1 MKGYRWPAC
10 DGLRPLRWQRLRFEE
25 IKMTS
30 AVLSQRVI
38 PRSRVSSILLVVG
51 AAALTALA
59 AQWEIHLPFTPVPIT
74 GQTFAVLLTG
84 AALGATL
91 GAAGQAV
98 YVVAGALGLPVYAGG
113 ASGWAAASAAGT
125 SGYLIGFIVAAGV
138 VGYMAER
145 RQDRSFPT
153 MFTAFIAGSF
163 IIYVF
168 GVAGL
173 MILFDMSLSE
183 AVVAGV
189 VPFVL
194 GDLIKA
200 AAAGLLL
207 PGAWRLVG
215 EYPRP

>member
-1 MKGYRWPAC
+1 
-10 DGLRPLRWQRLRFEE
+10 
-25 IKMTS
+25 MTS
-30 AVLSQRVI
+30 AVIAQRVV
-38 PRSRVSSILLVVG
+38 PRSRVNSVLLVIG

-59 AQWEIHLPFTPVPIT
+59 AQWEIHLPFTPVPVT

-84 AALGATL
+84 AALGMTL

-98 YVVAGALGLPVYAGG
+98 YVVAGAVGLPVYAGG
-113 ASGWAAASAAGT
+113 NAGWSTATAQGSA
-125 SGYLIGFIVAAGV
+125 GYLIGFIVAAGF
-138 VGYMAER
+138 VGFMAER
-145 RQDRSFPT
+145 RQDRTFPT

-163 IIYVF
+163 IIYSF
-168 GVAGL
+168 GVIGL
-173 MILFDMSLSE
+173 MILLDMTFTE

-194 GDLIKA
+194 GDIIKA

-207 PGAWRLVG
+207 PGAWRLLG

>member
-1 MKGYRWPAC
+1 
-10 DGLRPLRWQRLRFEE
+10 
-25 IKMTS
+25 
-30 AVLSQRVI
+30 V
-38 PRSRVSSILLVVG
+38 LLVIG

-59 AQWEIHLPFTPVPIT
+59 AQWEIHLPFTPVPVT

-84 AALGATL
+84 AALGMTL

-98 YVVAGALGLPVYAGG
+98 YVVAGAFGLPVYAGG
-113 ASGWAAASAAGT
+113 EGGWDTASAQGSA
-125 SGYLIGFIVAAGV
+125 GYLIGFIFAAGF
-138 VGYMAER
+138 VGFMAER
-145 RQDRSFPT
+145 RQDRTFPT

-163 IIYVF
+163 IIYAF

-173 MILFDMSLSE
+173 MILLDMTFSE

-194 GDLIKA
+194 GDIIKA

-207 PGAWRLVG
+207 PGAWKLLG

>member
-1 MKGYRWPAC
+1 
-10 DGLRPLRWQRLRFEE
+10 
-25 IKMTS
+25 MTS
-30 AVLSQRVI
+30 AAIAQRVL
-38 PRSRVSSILLVVG
+38 PRSRVNSVLLVVG

-84 AALGATL
+84 AALGMTL
-91 GAAGQAV
+91 GAAGQGL
-98 YVVAGALGLPVYAGG
+98 YVVAGAIGLPVYAGG
-113 ASGWAAASAAGT
+113 AAGWEVARAAGT
-125 SGYLIGFIVAAGV
+125 TGYLFGFVVAAGL

-145 RQDRSFPT
+145 RQDRTFPT
-153 MFTAFIAGSF
+153 MFTAFIVGTF
-163 IIYVF
+163 IIYLF
-168 GVAGL
+168 GVVGL
-173 MILFDMSLSE
+173 MIIFDMSFTE
-183 AVVAGV
+183 AIVAGV

-207 PGAWRLVG
+207 PGAWKLVG

>member
-1 MKGYRWPAC
+1 
-10 DGLRPLRWQRLRFEE
+10 
-25 IKMTS
+25 MTS
-30 AVLSQRVI
+30 AAVISQRVL
-38 PRSRVSSILLVVG
+38 PKTRVTSVALVLG

-84 AALGATL
+84 AALGMTL
-91 GAAGQAV
+91 GAAGQFV
-98 YVVAGALGLPVYAGG
+98 YVAAGAFGLPVYAGG
-113 ASGWAAASAAGT
+113 AAGWGAAQAAGT
-125 SGYLIGFIVAAGV
+125 TGYLIGFIVAAGV

-145 RQDRSFPT
+145 RQDRTFPT
-153 MFTAFIAGSF
+153 MFTAFVLGSA
-163 IIYVF
+163 IIYFF
-168 GVAGL
+168 GVIGL
-173 MILFDMSLSE
+173 MLTFDMTVNE
-183 AVVAGV
+183 AIVAGV
-189 VPFVL
+189 VPFVI